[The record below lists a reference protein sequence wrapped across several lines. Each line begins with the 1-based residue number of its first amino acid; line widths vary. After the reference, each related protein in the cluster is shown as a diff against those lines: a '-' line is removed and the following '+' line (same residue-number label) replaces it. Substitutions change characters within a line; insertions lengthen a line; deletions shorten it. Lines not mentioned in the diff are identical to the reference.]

1 MGPGKPFPQDQETP
15 VAIPNVAPLARR
27 RGRAAR
33 AARPAAAVRRV
44 LIVSGSVGA
53 GHDGAARELAERL
66 RARGV
71 EVDVRDFLEAVPR
84 WAASVLRDG
93 YSTSVDKVPFVFELL
108 FQRTELRGPVWRGMR
123 WITGLGNRTVTRWF
137 REGGY
142 DLVVST
148 YPMSTQCIGGLRE
161 RGVIDVPV
169 VTYLTDP
176 AAHRSWVHPAVDH
189 HVTVT
194 QATADHGL
202 ADYGVPMVAGGPL
215 VPARFTRPVPAAE
228 LERAAAELD
237 LPAGR
242 PVALLVAGS
251 LGIGDVLTTVRDVA
265 GSGVLPLVLCG
276 RNEGLRRRVAA
287 VPGAVALGWRTDVHV
302 LMQLADVLVHNAGGL
317 SFTEAL
323 VAGLPAV
330 TYRAIPGHGR
340 ANAAVLDD
348 AGLAPWVRT
357 PEELPAVL
365 ARQAAEGHRP
375 AALGDPTDTV
385 VSLLPPVELATSA

>member
-1 MGPGKPFPQDQETP
+1 
-15 VAIPNVAPLARR
+15 VAIPFAPPLARR
-27 RGRAAR
+27 RRRRAAG
-33 AARPAAAVRRV
+33 AATRPAPGGARRV
-44 LIVSGSVGA
+44 LVVSGSVGA

-71 EVDVRDFLEAVPR
+71 EVDIRDFLDAVPR

-93 YSTSVDKVPFVFELL
+93 YSNSVDKAPFVFELL

-123 WITGLGNRTVTRWF
+123 WITALGNRTVTRWF
-137 REGGY
+137 REHDY

-161 RGVIDVPV
+161 RGLIDVPV

-194 QATADHGL
+194 QATADQGL

-215 VPARFTRPVPAAE
+215 VPARFTRPVTAAE
-228 LERAAAELD
+228 LERVAAELD

-265 GSGVLPLVLCG
+265 GSGVVPLVLCG
-276 RNEGLRRRVAA
+276 RNESLRRRVAT

-302 LMQLADVLVHNAGGL
+302 LMQVSDVLVHNAGGL

-340 ANAAVLDD
+340 ANAAVLDG
-348 AGLAPWVRT
+348 AGLAPWVHT
-357 PEELPAVL
+357 PEGLPEVL
-365 ARQAAEGHRP
+365 AKQAAAGRRP
-375 AALGDPTDTV
+375 AALGDPTDTI
-385 VSLLPPVELATSA
+385 VSLLPPVELASSA

>member
-1 MGPGKPFPQDQETP
+1 
-15 VAIPNVAPLARR
+15 V
-27 RGRAAR
+27 
-33 AARPAAAVRRV
+33 AARPAPGVRRV

-71 EVDVRDFLEAVPR
+71 EVDVRDFLDAVPW
-84 WAASVLRDG
+84 WAARLLRDG

-108 FQRTELRGPVWRGMR
+108 FQRVELRGPVWRGMR
-123 WITGLGNRTVTRWF
+123 RLCGLGNRTVTGWF
-137 REGGY
+137 RSADY

-148 YPMSTQCIGGLRE
+148 YPMSTQCLGGLRE
-161 RGVIDVPV
+161 RGVIDVPL

-176 AAHRSWVHPAVDH
+176 AAHRSWVHPAADA

-202 ADYGVPMVAGGPL
+202 ADYGVTMVAGGPL
-215 VPARFTRPVPAAE
+215 VPARFTRPVPDAE
-228 LERAAAELD
+228 LARVAAELD
-237 LPAGR
+237 LPTDR

-251 LGIGDVLTTVRDVA
+251 LGIGDVIATVRDVA
-265 GSGVLPLVLCG
+265 AAGVLPLVLCG
-276 RNEGLRRRVAA
+276 RNDSLRRRVAA
-287 VPGAVALGWRTDVHV
+287 VPGAVGLGWRTDVHV
-302 LMQLADVLVHNAGGL
+302 LMHVADVLVHNAGGL

-340 ANAAVLDD
+340 ANAAVLDQ
-348 AGLAPWVRT
+348 AGLAPWV
-357 PEELPAVL
+357 EEPADLPAVL
-365 ARQAAEGHRP
+365 ARQAAAGRRP
-375 AALGDPTDTV
+375 AALGDPTDTIL
-385 VSLLPPVELATSA
+385 SLLPPVELATSA

>member
-1 MGPGKPFPQDQETP
+1 
-15 VAIPNVAPLARR
+15 VAIPFAPPLARR
-27 RGRAAR
+27 RRGRAPRA
-33 AARPAAAVRRV
+33 AARPAPDGGRRV

-66 RARGV
+66 RGRGV
-71 EVDVRDFLEAVPR
+71 EVDIRDFLDAVPR

-123 WITGLGNRTVTRWF
+123 WITALGNRTVTRWF
-137 REGGY
+137 RERDY

-161 RGVIDVPV
+161 RGLIDVPV

-194 QATADHGL
+194 QATADQGL

-215 VPARFTRPVPAAE
+215 VPARFTRPVTAAE
-228 LERAAAELD
+228 RQRVAEELD
-237 LPAGR
+237 LPTDR

-276 RNEGLRRRVAA
+276 RNESLRRRVAA

-340 ANAAVLDD
+340 ANAAVLDG

-357 PEELPAVL
+357 PEELPEVL
-365 ARQAAEGHRP
+365 AKQAAAGRRP
-375 AALGDPTDTV
+375 AALGDPTDTI

>member
-1 MGPGKPFPQDQETP
+1 
-15 VAIPNVAPLARR
+15 VAIPFVPPLSRR
-27 RGRAAR
+27 RRSTSR
-33 AARPAAAVRRV
+33 SAARPASGGRRV

-53 GHDGAARELAERL
+53 GHDGAAYELAERL
-66 RARGV
+66 RARDV
-71 EVDVRDFLEAVPR
+71 EVDVRDFLDAVPR

-108 FQRTELRGPVWRGMR
+108 FQRTELRGPVWRGMK
-123 WITGLGNRTVTRWF
+123 WITALGHRTVTRWF
-137 REGGY
+137 REHDY

-161 RGVIDVPV
+161 RGLIDVPV

-194 QATADHGL
+194 QATADQGL
-202 ADYGVPMVAGGPL
+202 ADYGFPMVAGGPL

-228 LERAAAELD
+228 RQRVADELG
-237 LPAGR
+237 LPADR
-242 PVALLVAGS
+242 PAALLVAGS
-251 LGIGDVLTTVRDVA
+251 LGIGDVLTTVREVA
-265 GSGVLPLVLCG
+265 VSGVLPLVLCG
-276 RNEGLRRRVAA
+276 RNETLRRQVAG

-317 SFTEAL
+317 SFTEAM

-340 ANAAVLDD
+340 ANAAVLDRS
-348 AGLAPWVRT
+348 GLAPWVRS

-365 ARQAAEGHRP
+365 AELAAAGRRP
-375 AALGDPTDTV
+375 AALGDPTDTI
-385 VSLLPPVELATSA
+385 VSLLTPVELATSA

>member
-1 MGPGKPFPQDQETP
+1 M
-15 VAIPNVAPLARR
+15 AIPFAPPLARR
-27 RGRAAR
+27 RRRRAAG
-33 AARPAAAVRRV
+33 AATRPAPGGARRV
-44 LIVSGSVGA
+44 LVVSGSVGA

-71 EVDVRDFLEAVPR
+71 EVDIRDFLDAVPR

-93 YSTSVDKVPFVFELL
+93 YSNSVDKAPFVFELL

-123 WITGLGNRTVTRWF
+123 WITALGNRTVTRWF
-137 REGGY
+137 REHDY

-161 RGVIDVPV
+161 RGLIDVPV

-194 QATADHGL
+194 QATADQGL

-215 VPARFTRPVPAAE
+215 VPARFTRPVTAAE
-228 LERAAAELD
+228 LERVAAELD

-265 GSGVLPLVLCG
+265 GSGVVPLVLCG
-276 RNEGLRRRVAA
+276 RNESLRRRVAT

-302 LMQLADVLVHNAGGL
+302 LMQVSDVLVHNAGGL

-340 ANAAVLDD
+340 ANAAVLDG
-348 AGLAPWVRT
+348 AGLAPWVHT
-357 PEELPAVL
+357 PEGLPEVL
-365 ARQAAEGHRP
+365 AKQAAAGRRP
-375 AALGDPTDTV
+375 AALGDPTDTI
-385 VSLLPPVELATSA
+385 VSLLPPVELASSA

>member
-1 MGPGKPFPQDQETP
+1 M
-15 VAIPNVAPLARR
+15 AIPFAPPLARR
-27 RGRAAR
+27 RRRRAAG
-33 AARPAAAVRRV
+33 AATRPAPGGARRV

-71 EVDVRDFLEAVPR
+71 EVDIRDFLDAVPR

-93 YSTSVDKVPFVFELL
+93 YSNSVDKAPFVFELL

-123 WITGLGNRTVTRWF
+123 WITALGNRTVTRWF
-137 REGGY
+137 REHDY

-161 RGVIDVPV
+161 RGLIDVPV

-176 AAHRSWVHPAVDH
+176 AAHRSWVHPSVDH

-194 QATADHGL
+194 QATADQGL

-215 VPARFTRPVPAAE
+215 VPARFTRPVTAAE
-228 LERAAAELD
+228 LERVAAELD

-265 GSGVLPLVLCG
+265 GSGVVPLVLCG
-276 RNEGLRRRVAA
+276 RNESLRRRVAT

-317 SFTEAL
+317 SFTESM

-340 ANAAVLDD
+340 ANAAVLDG
-348 AGLAPWVRT
+348 AGLAPWVHT
-357 PEELPAVL
+357 PEELPEVL
-365 ARQAAEGHRP
+365 AKQAAAGRRP
-375 AALGDPTDTV
+375 AALGDPTDTI

>member
-1 MGPGKPFPQDQETP
+1 
-15 VAIPNVAPLARR
+15 
-27 RGRAAR
+27 
-33 AARPAAAVRRV
+33 V
-44 LIVSGSVGA
+44 LVVSGSVGA

-71 EVDVRDFLEAVPR
+71 EVDIRDFLDAVPR
-84 WAASVLRDG
+84 WAASILRDG
-93 YSTSVDKVPFVFELL
+93 YSTSVDKVPFVFEWL
-108 FQRTELRGPVWRGMR
+108 FQRTELRGPVYHGMR
-123 WITGLGNRTVTRWF
+123 TICALGNRTVTRWF
-137 REGGY
+137 RAAGY

-148 YPMSTQCIGGLRE
+148 YPMSTQCVAGLRE

-176 AAHRSWVHPAVDH
+176 AAHHSWVHPAVDH

-202 ADYGVPMVAGGPL
+202 ATYGIPMVAGGPL
-215 VPARFTRPVPAAE
+215 VPTRFTRPVPAAE
-228 LERAAAELD
+228 RQRVAAELD
-237 LPAGR
+237 LPTDR
-242 PVALLVAGS
+242 PVALMVAGS
-251 LGIGDVLTTVRDVA
+251 LGIGDVVTSVRDVA
-265 GSGVLPLVLCG
+265 AAGVLPLVLCG
-276 RNEGLRRRVAA
+276 RNESLRRRVGA
-287 VPGAVALGWRTDVHV
+287 VPGAVALGWRSDVHA
-302 LMQLADVLVHNAGGL
+302 LMQVVDVLVHNAGGL

-357 PEELPAVL
+357 PGELPEAL
-365 ARQAAEGHRP
+365 ARQAAAGRRP
-375 AALGDPTDTV
+375 AALGDPTDV
-385 VSLLPPVELATSA
+385 IEALLPPVELATTA

>member
-1 MGPGKPFPQDQETP
+1 M
-15 VAIPNVAPLARR
+15 AIPFAPPLSRR

-33 AARPAAAVRRV
+33 PPAARPVSGTRRV
-44 LIVSGSVGA
+44 LVVSGSVGA

-66 RARGV
+66 RVRGV
-71 EVDVRDFLEAVPR
+71 EVDIRDFLDAVPW

-108 FQRTELRGPVWRGMR
+108 FQRTERRGPVHQGMR
-123 WITGLGNRTVTRWF
+123 AITRLGNRTVTRWF
-137 REGGY
+137 REHDY

-161 RGVIDVPV
+161 RGLLDVPV

-194 QATADHGL
+194 QATADQGL

-215 VPARFTRPVPAAE
+215 VPPRFTRPVPAAE
-228 LERAAAELD
+228 QQRVAAELG
-237 LPAGR
+237 LPAER

-251 LGIGDVLTTVRDVA
+251 LGIGDVLTTVREVA
-265 GSGVLPLVLCG
+265 VSGVLPLVLCG
-276 RNEGLRRRVAA
+276 RNETLRRQVAA

-317 SFTEAL
+317 SFTEAM

-340 ANAAVLDD
+340 ANAAVLDR

-357 PEELPAVL
+357 PEELPEVL
-365 ARQAAEGHRP
+365 GKQAAAGRRP
-375 AALGDPTDTV
+375 AVLGDPTDTI